1 MMFSTLGSFNTY
13 ILFEN
18 SDGLWLAGFE
28 FPWFSHDELAG
39 DPDKQYQL
47 VFYGRML
54 VNCAGLRQLLG
65 DLVTMRTFCKAM
77 LLIGTY
83 FLVAVLIF
91 SNLEGWNWM
100 DVVYFSIITLMTV
113 AGCWKSH
120 VSVVSFCPLSI
131 SAFQKMIFP
140 SDNETSDLVPF
151 LVRTLPRY
159 PKTGLVWK
167 LGTPRL
173 EANQWII
180 KSPFIVEQELLLM
193 VAIPVFGK
201 IHIHWYH
208 CFFCDF

>member
-1 MMFSTLGSFNTY
+1 
-13 ILFEN
+13 
-18 SDGLWLAGFE
+18 
-28 FPWFSHDELAG
+28 LAG

-113 AGCWKSH
+113 AGC
-120 VSVVSFCPLSI
+120 
-131 SAFQKMIFP
+131 
-140 SDNETSDLVPF
+140 
-151 LVRTLPRY
+151 
-159 PKTGLVWK
+159 
-167 LGTPRL
+167 
-173 EANQWII
+173 
-180 KSPFIVEQELLLM
+180 
-193 VAIPVFGK
+193 
-201 IHIHWYH
+201 
-208 CFFCDF
+208 